1 VFGVQSS
8 ASRTLSAATD
18 SPGDSVGAAD
28 VDGGADVDGEADDG
42 TDSEGDGADAD
53 GAADSEAGAED
64 AADVSRDVDPAVGVG
79 AAVAPGVA
87 AVPQP
92 PNTSTA
98 TATSAIQRISLPPIE
113 PIGLRRTRKRR
124 SGTRRG
130 TATSGGP
137 ASFAGMSQI
146 RFGGS
151 VGGPTLSARVR
162 SPEAFFCCGGIVA
175 KGPR

>member
-1 VFGVQSS
+1 
-8 ASRTLSAATD
+8 
-18 SPGDSVGAAD
+18 
-28 VDGGADVDGEADDG
+28 VDGEADVDGEANDTTASAG
-42 TDSEGDGADAD
+42 GAGDAD
-53 GAADSEAGAED
+53 GEADSEAGAED
-64 AADVSRDVDPAVGVG
+64 AADVSRDVDAAVEVGPAV
-79 AAVAPGVA
+79 VAGVA

-92 PNTSTA
+92 PNASTA

-113 PIGLRRTRKRR
+113 PIGLRRTRRRR